1 MKKNELIKVLKPLI
15 KQTIREVLLEEGMLS
30 SVVSEVVK
38 GMGTHNIVEAAAPS
52 SRDILSQERVSQ
64 KEDELERQRQERIRR
79 LNETTSFGG
88 KVNVF
93 EGTQAIPAESSQ
105 KGGALAG
112 VPAGDPGVDISAI
125 VNIASGKWKDLI

>member
-1 MKKNELIKVLKPLI
+1 MKKNELMKVLKPLI

-38 GMGTHNIVEAAAPS
+38 GMGTHNIVERAAPT
-52 SRDILSQERVSQ
+52 SRDILSQEQIVH
-64 KEDELERQRQERIRR
+64 KEEELERQRQERIRR

-93 EGTQAIPAESSQ
+93 EGTEALPETSQ
-105 KGGALAG
+105 KGDALSG
-112 VPAGDPGVDISAI
+112 VAPGDPGVDISGIMNMA
-125 VNIASGKWKDLI
+125 NGKWKDLI